1 VDFRDLGVFFF
12 FNSQYPILVHEDA
25 TEGTFSS
32 IYFIYIESNI
42 DINVN
47 RDKQGKSTR
56 RMIAKHQNRNNNN
69 RKK

>member
-12 FNSQYPILVHEDA
+12 LCNSQYLILVHEDA

-32 IYFIYIESNI
+32 IYFIYIDI
-42 DINVN
+42 DVN
-47 RDKQGKSTR
+47 RCKQGKSTR